1 MRFKDNVYIQQS
13 ECVNGK
19 GCFSAAGYCLD
30 SVMGS
35 EWPVVAAAALYSKRF
50 IDSCCICL
58 RHRKRFRDIVRDLIR
73 DSASGRG
80 RTPDIK
86 MAVWTICEGCGMAV
100 WCSCRSRAR
109 TDAHMLL
116 CSRGDPTRMALV
128 KQLEGLGVIGSESL
142 WLASLLFADLAQS
155 SAETQTPIVE
165 LFGAMNIHGYFDHHE
180 MDNIPHLSDALNAAS
195 ELTGVPIPFDLFKK
209 VVETFEQT
217 NLYLEIENESMLDD
231 VHDGL
236 LTDSVVAG
244 LKDAYAVHG
253 YPAMIDQTSP
263 SPVPLPV
270 LIGSGHYQT
279 VAFLNHSCDPNIEW
293 RSVNGTNE
301 IEFVALRDI
310 ACGEELFISYIDQ
323 TLPRAERRAELL
335 RLYKFACECTLC
347 SRPDS

>member
-13 ECVNGK
+13 GCVHGK
-19 GCFSAAGYCLD
+19 GCFSAAGYCLE

-35 EWPVVAAAALYSKRF
+35 ERPVVAAAALYSKRF

-58 RHRKRFRDIVRDLIR
+58 CHRKRFRDIVRDLIT

-80 RTPDIK
+80 RTLDIRV
-86 MAVWTICEGCGMAV
+86 VWTICDGCGMAV
-100 WCSCRSRAR
+100 CGSCRSQAR

-116 CSRGDPTRMALV
+116 CSRGDPTRIALV
-128 KQLEGLGVIGSESL
+128 KQLERLSVIGSESL
-142 WLASLLFADLAQS
+142 RLAALLSADLAQS
-155 SAETQTPIVE
+155 STETQTPIVE
-165 LFGAMNIHGYFDHHE
+165 LFDAMNIHGYFDHHE
-180 MDNIPHLSDALNAAS
+180 MDTIPHISDARNAAS
-195 ELTGVPIPFDLFKK
+195 ELIGMPISFDLFKK

-217 NLYLEIENESMLDD
+217 NLHLEIENESMLDD
-231 VHDGL
+231 IADGL

-244 LKDAYAVHG
+244 LKDAHAAHG
-253 YPAMIDQTSP
+253 FPAMIDQTTP
-263 SPVPLPV
+263 WPVPLPV